1 VPTKAA
7 AQTNI
12 ATDAPR
18 EMRNM
23 ISPPKNTEINSSR
36 EFMINQMEALELGYI
51 PNGNNLLKCH
61 STDTASNQV
70 VGLRELKAIPLA
82 DAD

>member
-1 VPTKAA
+1 
-7 AQTNI
+7 
-12 ATDAPR
+12 
-18 EMRNM
+18 
-23 ISPPKNTEINSSR
+23 
-36 EFMINQMEALELGYI
+36 MINQMEALELGYI